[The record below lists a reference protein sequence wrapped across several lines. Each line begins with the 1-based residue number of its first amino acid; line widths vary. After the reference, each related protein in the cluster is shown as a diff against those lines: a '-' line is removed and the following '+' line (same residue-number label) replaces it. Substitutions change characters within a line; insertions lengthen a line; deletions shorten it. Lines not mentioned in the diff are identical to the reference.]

1 MVRLSLGMSEFYT
14 IIPSGVLSNQDLN
27 PTQKIILSVV
37 MTLSQKS
44 GHCWASNGTLSKN
57 LGIGRSTI
65 KRGIKKLEDMGY
77 IKIQMEFNDGDTKRK
92 ILPTPMCKNL
102 YQGGSKMNQGVV
114 QNEPGGGS
122 KMNPNNTSVILQD
135 DSTHLSS
142 TIGGQNEPT
151 SLEVCKNFF
160 KENGTSIV
168 EAENFFYYYDS
179 VGWKVG
185 GKPVRNWKSL
195 AMSWIRKIKPQPK
208 LKILT

>member
-1 MVRLSLGMSEFYT
+1 MFI
-14 IIPSGVLSNQDLN
+14 IIPDGVLSKPDLT
-27 PTQKIILSVV
+27 PTQKIILSAV

-65 KRGIKKLEDMGY
+65 KRGIRKLEEEGY
-77 IKIQMEFNDGDTKRK
+77 IKIALEFNDGDTNRK
-92 ILPTPMCKNL
+92 IVPTPICKNL
-102 YQGGSKMNQGVV
+102 YQGGFKMNQGVG
-114 QNEPGGGS
+114 QNEPGGGF
-122 KMNPNNTSVILQD
+122 KMDPNNTSNIIQDNNILV
-135 DSTHLSS
+135 SP
-142 TIGGQNEPT
+142 TIGVQNEPA

-160 KENGTSIV
+160 KEKGTSIV

-185 GKPVRNWKSL
+185 DKPVKNWKSL